1 MGAGSARAGG
11 LSSKI
16 EMLGT
21 EGVGSLIGGMDET
34 SIEGTQTLMV
44 GTVGASSMCSAG
56 GSGTLIVGT
65 TGAEAVD
72 IKSWG
77 FGRSDV
83 GTVLEPSWIEGPI
96 VDEFSCFGP
105 VSLGLQSLSKLT
117 IGLPGR
123 SLTTVGDG
131 NFGLLSFIRMLVAAL
146 ISSLRISMPFLILG
160 LSALASSRPAISI
173 LGGQVV
179 DLFAK

>member
-11 LSSKI
+11 VSSEI

-21 EGVGSLIGGMDET
+21 EGVGSLVGGMVES

-44 GTVGASSMCSAG
+44 EIVGASSVCSAG

-65 TGAEAVD
+65 IGAEAVD
-72 IKSWG
+72 IRSRG

-83 GTVLEPSWIEGPI
+83 GTVLESSWIEGPI
-96 VDEFSCFGP
+96 VDELSCFGS

-131 NFGLLSFIRMLVAAL
+131 SFGLLSFIRMLVAAL
-146 ISSLRISMPFLILG
+146 ISSLRISMPFLVLG

-173 LGGQVV
+173 LGGLVV

>member
-1 MGAGSARAGG
+1 M
-11 LSSKI
+11 SSEI

-21 EGVGSLIGGMDET
+21 EGVGSLVGGMVES

-44 GTVGASSMCSAG
+44 EIVGASSVCSAG

-65 TGAEAVD
+65 IGAEAVD
-72 IKSWG
+72 IRSRG

-83 GTVLEPSWIEGPI
+83 GTVLESSWIEGPI
-96 VDEFSCFGP
+96 VDELSCFGS

-131 NFGLLSFIRMLVAAL
+131 SFGLLSFIRMLVAAL
-146 ISSLRISMPFLILG
+146 ISSLRISMPFLVLG

-173 LGGQVV
+173 LGGLVV